1 MLVPHP
7 PKIGKNVHRLRKR
20 VGYNLDDLSRRCGV
34 SKGMLSQIEGDR
46 TNPTLATIW
55 KIAHGLG
62 VRLEELFDTP
72 GTTLFEPV
80 HADQVTIVQSENGD
94 GTFRIISPLSVRE
107 VETYFM
113 EIREGGEVISPSHT
127 EGTIEILYV
136 SQGACEVIS
145 GNNKT
150 TIGDGDSITYQADV
164 THGFRNTGDG
174 PLQGFLTVRP
184 GDVAI
189 PATPVGLPDRFLS

>member
-1 MLVPHP
+1 MPGIPHP
-7 PKIGKNVHRLRKR
+7 PKIGKNVQRLRKR
-20 VGYNLDDLSRRCGV
+20 VGYNLDNLSRRCGV

-80 HADQVTIVQSENGD
+80 HADQITIVQSENGH

-113 EIREGGEVISPSHT
+113 EVRVDGEVISPPHT

-136 SQGACEVIS
+136 NQGTCEVIS

-150 TIGDGDSITYQADV
+150 LISDGDSIAYQADV
-164 THGFRNTGDG
+164 NHGFRNTGLE

-184 GDVAI
+184 GDVA
-189 PATPVGLPDRFLS
+189 ALLSSDPS

>member
-1 MLVPHP
+1 VPGIPHP
-7 PKIGKNVHRLRKR
+7 PKIGKNVRRLRKR

-62 VRLEELFDTP
+62 VQLEELFDTL

-80 HADQVTIVQSENGD
+80 HADQVTIVQSENGN

-113 EIREGGEVISPSHT
+113 EIQVKGEVISPPHT

-136 SQGACEVIS
+136 SQGSCEVVS

-150 TIGDGDSITYQADV
+150 VLTIGDSISYQADV
-164 THGFRNTGDG
+164 NHGFRNTSDAI
-174 PLQGFLTVRP
+174 LQGFLTVRP
-184 GDVAI
+184 GDVASP
-189 PATPVGLPDRFLS
+189 PAS